1 MIAEVHQEDICKPTH
16 IIVPQTEEAERMV
29 GMMNKNLPAF
39 LFHMLT
45 EIDFTEEI
53 VKKLIQTSCESSLVA
68 QVPQCKWHSGL
79 RTITTPEEERKSKA
93 VKALESA
100 AWFKDEFGLLKKGP
114 KPMIAI
120 PQEEQ
125 FNLDGTSSIKTI
137 HDRHQQKPESIL
149 KSTKNG
155 QKSDTANKSSEVDL
169 SKEESDEDSNSTED
183 SASHTS
189 SSSVEEEDE
198 SSDDEESRSKTS
210 NKNDEEMSAAG
221 CG

>member
-39 LFHMLT
+39 LYHMLI
-45 EIDFTEEI
+45 EIDFTEDI
-53 VKKLIQTSCESSLVA
+53 VKKLLQTSCESSLVA
-68 QVPQCKWHSGL
+68 QITQCKWDSSL

-125 FNLDGTSSIKTI
+125 FNLDGTTSIKTI

-149 KSTKNG
+149 KTSTTVKQPNTMNTRAE
-155 QKSDTANKSSEVDL
+155 KVDL
-169 SKEESDEDSNSTED
+169 AKDSDEDSTGD
-183 SASHTS
+183 SASQTS
-189 SSSVEEEDE
+189 SSSDEEEDKG
-198 SSDDEESRSKTS
+198 SGDEGSRSKTS
-210 NKNDEEMSAAG
+210 NDDVEEMSATSSG
-221 CG
+221 